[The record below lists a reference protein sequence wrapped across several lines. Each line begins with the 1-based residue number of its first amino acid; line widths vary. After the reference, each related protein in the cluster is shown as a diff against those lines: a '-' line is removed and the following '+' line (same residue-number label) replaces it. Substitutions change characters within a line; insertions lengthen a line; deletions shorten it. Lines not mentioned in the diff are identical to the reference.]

1 MEENK
6 DTLPQEETAFE
17 EEEEQAYVPRP
28 ASQVWAARVGV
39 VVMVL
44 LVIYQLLQIAGV
56 GR

>member
-6 DTLPQEETAFE
+6 DTLPREDALPGEP
-17 EEEEQAYVPRP
+17 EEQVYVPRP
-28 ASQVWAARVGV
+28 AGQVWAARVGV
-39 VVMVL
+39 VVMIL